1 MKATITK
8 LYRDDQIV
16 IWGEAYDKR
25 GKVYIEVDKSSADYA
40 IREYS
45 NVKKT
50 RTACEYAPEIRKWW
64 ITLA

>member
-1 MKATITK
+1 MKATIAK
-8 LYRDDQIV
+8 LCRDAKIA
-16 IWGEAYDKR
+16 IWGEAHDKR

-45 NVKKT
+45 NVKKM